1 MNLRYS
7 LNFHLTPKIY
17 LLSDLL
23 LLILFSL
30 SYIPISEVLM
40 SLISVLVVVSVVE
53 LGLNAFR
60 KKLVHIPEAAL
71 ITALIITGVLA
82 TSTPLQVILLVTLLA
97 LLAKHFIR
105 YKSRHIFN
113 PANFGI
119 LIAVFAL
126 NQNIEWWI
134 ASNVIIII
142 LFGLFIMYKLRQIWQ
157 PITFLVA
164 YFILF
169 FITSPA
175 VDIQFIKSGLT
186 ADFSV
191 YFFAFVM
198 LPEPQT
204 APWTTSGKIVGAMLA
219 ALIAVVAGLI
229 GIRAPLIVAL
239 AVVNIFTPIINR
251 VTYKKN
257 ES

>member
-1 MNLRYS
+1 MKLRYS
-7 LNFHLTPKIY
+7 LQFRVTPKIY
-17 LLSDLL
+17 LLAELL
-23 LLILFSL
+23 ILILFSL
-30 SYIPISEVLM
+30 SYAPISEILVNLIVVL
-40 SLISVLVVVSVVE
+40 IVISVVE

-60 KKLVHIPEAAL
+60 KKLVHIPDAAL
-71 ITALIITGVLA
+71 ITTIIIVGVLA
-82 TSTPLQVILLVTLLA
+82 TSTPLRVILLVALLA

-142 LFGLFIMYKLRQIWQ
+142 LFGVFIMYKLRQIWQ
-157 PITFLVA
+157 PITFLAV
-164 YFILF
+164 YFTLF

-204 APWTTSGKIVGAMLA
+204 APWTTSGKIAGGVLT

-239 AVVNIFTPIINR
+239 AIVNIFTPIINR
-251 VTYKKN
+251 VTFKRN